1 MDMARTT
8 TAIAAL
14 CLLASLAGVVQ
25 AGDMRLYRYKD
36 LNGNLVLSYAIPG
49 DRVAG
54 GYQVIDAGTGRVLET
69 VPAQLSPE
77 QLAARQAREQARAA
91 CMADLERVQT
101 LYSSEREIDRA
112 LEEALHS
119 IDGRI
124 KNAEANLTQLRGEQ
138 RKLEKEAAQLER
150 TGGALSEM
158 LVGNIERTQT
168 QIETLE
174 AEVVQRHSDKETARA
189 RFAEDLAIFK
199 RGRCPDWVANN

>member
-1 MDMARTT
+1 MARTT
-8 TAIAAL
+8 AVIAAL
-14 CLLASLAGVVQ
+14 FLLVSLAVPVE

-36 LNGNLVLSYAIPG
+36 LDGSLVLSHTIPS

-54 GYQVIDAGTGRVLET
+54 GYQVIDAGTGRVLQT
-69 VPAQLSPE
+69 VPAQLTPE
-77 QLAARQAREQARAA
+77 QLAAKLAREQALAA
-91 CMADLERVQT
+91 CMADVERVQT

-112 LEEALHS
+112 LEEALES

-124 KNAEANLTQLRGEQ
+124 TNAEANLTQLRTEQ

-158 LVGNIERTQT
+158 LVSNIERTQV

-174 AEVVQRHSDKETARA
+174 AEIAQRHSDKEGARA
-189 RFAEDLAIFK
+189 RFAEDRDIFK
-199 RGRCPDWVANN
+199 RGGCPDLVANN

>member
-1 MDMARTT
+1 MART

-14 CLLASLAGVVQ
+14 CLLACVVVPAQ

-36 LNGNLVLSYAIPG
+36 LDGSLVLSHAIPG

-69 VPAQLSPE
+69 VPPQLSAE
-77 QLAARQAREQARAA
+77 ELAAKHAREQALAA
-91 CMADLERVQT
+91 CTADLERVQT
-101 LYSSEREIDRA
+101 LYSSELEIDRA
-112 LEEALHS
+112 LEEALES

-138 RKLEKEAAQLER
+138 RKLEKEAARLER
-150 TGGALSEM
+150 SGGALSEM

-174 AEVVQRHSDKETARA
+174 AEIAQRHTDKDSARS
-189 RFAEDLAIFK
+189 RFAEDRSIFK
-199 RGRCPDWVANN
+199 RGRCSDLVANN